1 MDPPCGLTDGLGKEG
16 AIIARA
22 SANDGPRPEVRAGVA
37 DGGELGPKPLGKRF
51 LAAPADVVTADVA
64 NLESRGVDGG
74 LGPLVDQAERA
85 SASED
90 GVQELFKSP
99 FLSRRCSA

>member
-1 MDPPCGLTDGLGKEG
+1 VTL
-16 AIIARA
+16 
-22 SANDGPRPEVRAGVA
+22 GVA
-37 DGGELGPKPLGKRF
+37 DRGQFGPEPLGKRF
-51 LAAPADVVTADVA
+51 LPAPADVVAADVA
-64 NLESRGVDGG
+64 NLVARGVDGG
-74 LGPLVDQAERA
+74 FGVRVDQAERA